1 MKRTT
6 DYDTII
12 VKKKRYSKHH
22 MPFSACKHLS
32 DDVYIE
38 EMALQ
43 RLEDFEMETTCDIQI
58 KCQRWLRN

>member
-12 VKKKRYSKHH
+12 VEKKRYSKHH
-22 MPFSACKHLS
+22 MPFSTCKHFS
-32 DDVYIE
+32 DDVYIQ

-43 RLEDFEMETTCDIQI
+43 RLEDY
-58 KCQRWLRN
+58 

>member
-1 MKRTT
+1 
-6 DYDTII
+6 
-12 VKKKRYSKHH
+12 
-22 MPFSACKHLS
+22 MPFSTYKHLS

-58 KCQRWLRN
+58 KCQR

>member
-1 MKRTT
+1 MKRTA
-6 DYDTII
+6 DFDTII
-12 VKKKRYSKHH
+12 VEKNGILRIH
-22 MPFSACKHLS
+22 MPFSTCKHLS

-58 KCQRWLRN
+58 KCQR